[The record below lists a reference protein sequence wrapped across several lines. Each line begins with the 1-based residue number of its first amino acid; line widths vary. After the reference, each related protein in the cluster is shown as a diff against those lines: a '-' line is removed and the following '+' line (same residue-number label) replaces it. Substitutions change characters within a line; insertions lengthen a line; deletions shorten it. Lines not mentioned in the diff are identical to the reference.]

1 VGGQNFVRASP
12 QLKPRRCPLISLSG
26 DERRISRS
34 LRLKTIIEESAKG
47 RLYAL
52 PAKDPDDEGALPHPR
67 ETAALFGHAEAE
79 RALLDA
85 YRGGRIPHAWLIGG
99 EAGIGK
105 ATLAFRMARFVLA
118 HPDPAAPAV
127 QQAASLA
134 VPADRPVARRIA
146 SQSHTDLLVLERI
159 INEKTGKLFSVIRVE
174 EVRRTVSFFG
184 STAGEGGW
192 RIAIV
197 DTVDELGNEGDNALL
212 KVLEE
217 PPSRSLLLLVTHSPG
232 RVIPTIRS
240 RCRTLML
247 RPLATEDVARAAA
260 NALGQDAGDADIRAA
275 AEAADGSV
283 ARALMILEGPGL
295 ELRRRITELLDGLP
309 QLDQRAL
316 HALGDKLGG
325 TDAAP
330 LTAFMDTVNSW
341 LSGQLVSGP
350 RNNRRMA
357 QLAEAWDKI
366 NTAGRDTEVYNLD
379 RKPFVFSV
387 FGTLADAARR

>member
-1 VGGQNFVRASP
+1 
-12 QLKPRRCPLISLSG
+12 
-26 DERRISRS
+26 
-34 LRLKTIIEESAKG
+34 
-47 RLYAL
+47 L
-52 PAKDPDDEGALPHPR
+52 PAKDPDDEDALPHPR

-79 RALLDA
+79 RTLLDT

-127 QQAASLA
+127 QKAMSLA

-146 SQSHTDLLVLERI
+146 SQSHTDLLVLERVF
-159 INEKTGKLFSVIRVE
+159 NEKTGKLFTDIRVE
-174 EVRRTVSFFG
+174 DARRSVSFFG

-192 RIAIV
+192 RVAVV
-197 DTVDELGNEGDNALL
+197 DSVDELNAAGSNALL
-212 KVLEE
+212 KVIEE
-217 PPSRSLLLLVTHSPG
+217 PPPRSLLLLVTHSPG

-240 RCRTLML
+240 RCRILML
-247 RPLATEDVARAAA
+247 RPLPAEDVARAAA
-260 NALGQDAGDADIRAA
+260 NALGQDADDADIRAA

-283 ARALMILEGPGL
+283 SRALMILEGPGL

-316 HALGDKLGG
+316 HTLGDKIGG

-341 LSGQLVSGP
+341 LSGQLVNEP
-350 RNNRRMA
+350 RDNRRMA
-357 QLAEAWDKI
+357 RLAEAWDKI
-366 NTAGRDTEVYNLD
+366 NTAGRDTEIYNLD

-387 FGTLADAARR
+387 FGTLAEAARK